1 MATAICSRPYVFGI
15 PRTAPEPPTNLP
27 AGAVVVR
34 WEFRPRDV
42 ARVWL
47 RRGHV
52 CSCHLLSSDGTVELK
67 DTLLQGLVVFGEVL
81 PADVNPYLP

>member
-1 MATAICSRPYVFGI
+1 
-15 PRTAPEPPTNLP
+15 
-27 AGAVVVR
+27 
-34 WEFRPRDV
+34 
-42 ARVWL
+42 
-47 RRGHV
+47 V